1 MYEIDISGFN
11 LFFNNLIKRMSW
23 LEIITVDC
31 DFITRSIL
39 TLPRIIAFIII
50 CRSWDLMIFIRVYV
64 ASCGERIN
72 LNLMYLPRIL
82 FEIVVCAFS
91 FLSFF
96 FFWITKRMDI
106 NKTRISVPLYTN
118 RRNRESNNVTRIPF
132 NINSSRNEEESQVS
146 KSGVFHARFYA
157 IS

>member
-23 LEIITVDC
+23 LEIITVDS

-96 FFWITKRMDI
+96 FFELQREWTSIRLEFLFPYI
-106 NKTRISVPLYTN
+106 RIDEIGNPIMSLEY
-118 RRNRESNNVTRIPF
+118 RLI
-132 NINSSRNEEESQVS
+132 
-146 KSGVFHARFYA
+146 
-157 IS
+157 

>member
-82 FEIVVCAFS
+82 FEIVVCALFPF
-91 FLSFF
+91 FLFF
-96 FFWITKRMDI
+96 FFELQREWTSIRLEFLFPYI
-106 NKTRISVPLYTN
+106 RIDKIGNPIMSLEY
-118 RRNRESNNVTRIPF
+118 RLI
-132 NINSSRNEEESQVS
+132 
-146 KSGVFHARFYA
+146 
-157 IS
+157 